1 MRDFIAKIKSKRRT
15 ILKAIAGV
23 GISVALVGGG
33 YALSFVARPAAQD
46 NSENKIENVIEDKSN
61 LELPETITTTE
72 YNDQGELVETT
83 TYPYVESVDGGQ
95 FMDEATGLSVKDLT
109 MEGFNALGAIEQ
121 VDTSSPQAFINSTLG
136 RCIIAD
142 NYYGAQCVSLQRA
155 FWWDYAGYD
164 VTTCGTGVAKGEA
177 QCPDELAR
185 DKFKIV
191 YSVDDIIVGTWIITD
206 GSWTGHVCFVTDVL
220 GNGYVS
226 CLGENQG
233 GKSCGENVGGSAT
246 NIINLST
253 RQFLVGF
260 VPKSYILPPVQ
271 PILPDTSH

>member
-1 MRDFIAKIKSKRRT
+1 MELKTKETIIKIIFGAISGILMALAGYELRPIVAPVEPEKVVEQVPVENNAT
-15 ILKAIAGV
+15 I
-23 GISVALVGGG
+23 
-33 YALSFVARPAAQD
+33 Q
-46 NSENKIENVIEDKSN
+46 
-61 LELPETITTTE
+61 LPETITTTE

-142 NYYGAQCVSLQRA
+142 NSYGAQCVSLQRA

-164 VTTCGTGVAKGEA
+164 VTTCGTGVAKGEV

-185 DKFKIV
+185 DKFEIV
-191 YSVDDIIVGTWIITD
+191 YSVDDIIVGTWVITD
-206 GSWTGHVCFVTDVL
+206 GSWTGHVCFVADVL
-220 GNGYVS
+220 GNGRVA

-233 GKSCGENVGGSAT
+233 GHSCGDGVLGSAT
-246 NIINLST
+246 NIVNLSM
-253 RQFLVGF
+253 RQFLIGF
-260 VPKSYILPPVQ
+260 IPKTYIP
-271 PILPDTSH
+271 LPDPEPVLPDSSH